1 MSAAMLDRVRIGRP
15 TAWILLAALVV
26 LVVAPHLLPQYVV
39 ILLTQSLVY
48 AIVAMSLDVLIGYSG
63 LGSLGHAAFFAIG
76 AYATAILVTQHQGG
90 FGAALLLSTVAGALA
105 SAVIAPLA
113 LRAAGIYFL
122 MITLAIAMCVWGLAF
137 RWVSLTG
144 GDNGITSIPRPE
156 IGFGLDMGV
165 AVEFYYLILL
175 FFLACLLL
183 LFLLIRSPFGQT
195 LIGIRDSE
203 SRMQVLGYNVWLH
216 KYLAM
221 VIAGAFAG
229 LAGSLYAYFNSFV
242 SPSDANI
249 GHCMELVL
257 MVSLGGPGTLVGA
270 GLGALIIV
278 FLKNMVSVYTKRWLM
293 VLAAVYVVTAL
304 YAPEGIMGL
313 FKRSASG
320 GDRPK

>member
-1 MSAAMLDRVRIGRP
+1 MLERARIGR
-15 TAWILLAALVV
+15 TSAWVLLAALAV
-26 LVVAPHLLPQYVV
+26 LAVAPHLLPQYVV

-76 AYATAILVTQHQGG
+76 AYATAILVTQHQGT
-90 FGAALLLSTVAGALA
+90 FGAALALSTVAGALA

-144 GDNGITSIPRPE
+144 GDNGITGIPRPE
-156 IGFGLDMGV
+156 VGLGLDMGV

-203 SRMQVLGYNVWLH
+203 SRMRVLGYNVWLH
-216 KYLAM
+216 QYLAL

-242 SPSDANI
+242 SPNDANL

-293 VLAAVYVVTAL
+293 VLAAVYVLSAL
-304 YAPEGIMGL
+304 YASEGIMGL
-313 FKRSASG
+313 FKRSAPG
-320 GDRPK
+320 GARPR